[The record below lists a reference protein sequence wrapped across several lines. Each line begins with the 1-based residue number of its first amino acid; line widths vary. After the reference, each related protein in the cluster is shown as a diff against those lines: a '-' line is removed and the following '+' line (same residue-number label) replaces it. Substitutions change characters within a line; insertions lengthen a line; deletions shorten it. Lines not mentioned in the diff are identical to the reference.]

1 MALILPYYKEQSQAG
16 SMGDSVFVPR
26 NSQSRK
32 LSFRPVTTA
41 EVQMSYQQLSQKISE
56 PL

>member
-26 NSQSRK
+26 NSQSQK
-32 LSFRPVTTA
+32 LSFRPVTT

-56 PL
+56 PQ